1 MWITLGRYAI
11 KLSTRANNLWTTRPS
26 PAQVIHNLPKCLT
39 MPVRLLRAGRAALA
53 DSSAQLRNLRVVL
66 CLVLGSIF
74 IQSVPAKADINATD
88 AYKIYA
94 HIKIGSYKEFICLEK
109 LWTKESN
116 WRSKAKNKQSSAYGI
131 PQLLKMKE
139 TNPYKQID
147 LGLKY
152 IDNHKIYKGDACKAL
167 RHHNKKGW
175 Y

>member
-1 MWITLGRYAI
+1 MLGRYAI
-11 KLSTRANNLWTTRPS
+11 RLSTRANNLWTTRPS
-26 PAQVIHNLPKCLT
+26 RAQVIHNLTKCLT
-39 MPVRLLRAGRAALA
+39 SPVRLLRAGRAALA

-66 CLVLGSIF
+66 CLILGSIF
-74 IQSVPAKADINATD
+74 IQSVPAKADINAID

-94 HIKIGSYKEFICLEK
+94 HIKIGSYKEFVCIEK

-116 WRSKAKNKQSSAYGI
+116 WRSKAKNKHSSAYGI
-131 PQLLKMKE
+131 PQLLNMKE

-152 IDNHKIYKGDACKAL
+152 IDKRYKGSPCKAL
-167 RHHNKKGW
+167 SHHKKRGW

>member
-1 MWITLGRYAI
+1 MWITLGRYII
-11 KLSTRANNLWTTRPS
+11 KLSTGAKNLWTTRPS
-26 PAQVIHNLPKCLT
+26 PAQVIHNIAKCLT
-39 MPVRLLRAGRAALA
+39 SPVRLLRAGRAALA

-66 CLVLGSIF
+66 CLILGSIF
-74 IQSVPAKADINATD
+74 IQSVPAKADINAID

-94 HIKIGSYKEFICLEK
+94 HIKIGSYKEFVCIEK

-116 WRSKAKNKQSSAYGI
+116 WRSKAKNKHSSAYGI
-131 PQLLKMKE
+131 PQLLNMKE

-152 IDNHKIYKGDACKAL
+152 IDNHRIYKGNACLAWQHWL
-167 RHHNKKGW
+167 SKGW

>member
-1 MWITLGRYAI
+1 MWIKPGRYVI
-11 KLSTRANNLWTTRPS
+11 KLSTRAKNLWTTRPS
-26 PAQVIHNLPKCLT
+26 PAQVIHNLTKCLT
-39 MPVRLLRAGRAALA
+39 NRVRCLRGTQAPKGASLRTLR
-53 DSSAQLRNLRVVL
+53 QLGLQL
-66 CLVLGSIF
+66 CLFLGLLSL
-74 IQSVPAKADINATD
+74 QTLPANADINAID

-94 HIKIGSYKEFICLEK
+94 HIKIGSYKEFVCIEK

-116 WRSKAKNKQSSAYGI
+116 WRPKAKNKNSSAYGI
-131 PQLLKMKE
+131 PQLLNMKE

-152 IDNHKIYKGDACKAL
+152 IDNHRIYKGDACKAL

>member
-1 MWITLGRYAI
+1 MA
-11 KLSTRANNLWTTRPS
+11 K
-26 PAQVIHNLPKCLT
+26 HLT
-39 MPVRLLRAGRAALA
+39 KAVRLLRAGRAALA

-66 CLVLGSIF
+66 CLFVSSLSL
-74 IQSVPAKADINATD
+74 QTLPTQANTNAID

-94 HIKIGSYKEFICLEK
+94 HIKVGNYKEFVCLEK

-116 WRSKAKNKQSSAYGI
+116 WRYKAKNKQSSAYGI

-147 LGLKY
+147 LGLRY
-152 IDNHKIYKGDACKAL
+152 INKRYKGDACVAWQHW
-167 RHHNKKGW
+167 RSKGW

>member
-1 MWITLGRYAI
+1 MRTLR
-11 KLSTRANNLWTTRPS
+11 
-26 PAQVIHNLPKCLT
+26 
-39 MPVRLLRAGRAALA
+39 
-53 DSSAQLRNLRVVL
+53 QLGLQL
-66 CLVLGSIF
+66 CLCIGLLSLQTLPV
-74 IQSVPAKADINATD
+74 KADINAID

-94 HIKIGSYKEFICLEK
+94 HIKIGDYKEFRCLEK

-116 WRSKAKNKQSSAYGI
+116 WRPKAKNKLSTAYGI

-152 IDNHKIYKGDACKAL
+152 IAKHRLYKGSPCSAL
-167 RHHNKKGW
+167 SHHRKFGW

>member
-1 MWITLGRYAI
+1 MGKNLWITR
-11 KLSTRANNLWTTRPS
+11 RCPV
-26 PAQVIHNLPKCLT
+26 QVIHNLRLSLTYRVRFLRCKRAPK
-39 MPVRLLRAGRAALA
+39 G
-53 DSSAQLRNLRVVL
+53 DSSLRLRKLRLGL
-66 CLVLGSIF
+66 CLFLGSF
-74 IQSVPAKADINATD
+74 TIQITPSYADINAVD

-94 HIKIGSYKEFICLEK
+94 HIKIGSFKQFVCLEK

-116 WRSKAKNKQSSAYGI
+116 WRPSARSKTSSAYGI

-152 IDNHKIYKGDACKAL
+152 INKHRLYKGDTCKAWA
-167 RHHNKKGW
+167 HYKKHRW

>member
-1 MWITLGRYAI
+1 MA
-11 KLSTRANNLWTTRPS
+11 
-26 PAQVIHNLPKCLT
+26 KCLT
-39 MPVRLLRAGRAALA
+39 SLVRLLRAGRAALA

-66 CLVLGSIF
+66 CLFVSSLSL
-74 IQSVPAKADINATD
+74 QTLPTQANTNAID

-94 HIKIGSYKEFICLEK
+94 HIKIGSYKEFRCVEK
-109 LWTKESN
+109 LWTLESN
-116 WRSKAKNKQSSAYGI
+116 WRSKAQNKLSTAYGI

-152 IDNHKIYKGDACKAL
+152 IDKRYKGSPCKAL
-167 RHHNKKGW
+167 AHHKKKGW

>member
-11 KLSTRANNLWTTRPS
+11 KLSTGPKKLWTTRPS
-26 PAQVIHNLPKCLT
+26 PAQVIHILALHLTCRVRCLRGTQAPKGASLRTLRQLGLQFCLILGLLSLQTLP
-39 MPVRLLRAGRAALA
+39 V
-53 DSSAQLRNLRVVL
+53 
-66 CLVLGSIF
+66 
-74 IQSVPAKADINATD
+74 KADINAID

-94 HIKIGSYKEFICLEK
+94 HIKIGSYKEFKCIEK

-116 WRSKAKNKQSSAYGI
+116 WRPRAKNPNSTAYGI

-152 IDNHKIYKGDACKAL
+152 IAKHRLYKGNPCLAWAHYK
-167 RHHNKKGW
+167 KKGW

>member
-1 MWITLGRYAI
+1 MT
-11 KLSTRANNLWTTRPS
+11 
-26 PAQVIHNLPKCLT
+26 KCLT
-39 MPVRLLRAGRAALA
+39 SLVRLLRAGRAALA

-74 IQSVPAKADINATD
+74 IQSVPAKADINAID

-94 HIKIGSYKEFICLEK
+94 HIKIGSYKEFVCLEK

-116 WRSKAKNKQSSAYGI
+116 WRPKAKNKQSSAFGI

-152 IDNHKIYKGDACKAL
+152 IAKHRLYKGSPCSAL
-167 RHHNKKGW
+167 SHHRKFNW

>member
-1 MWITLGRYAI
+1 MWIKPGRYAI
-11 KLSTRANNLWTTRPS
+11 KLSTGTKNLWTTRPS
-26 PAQVIHNLPKCLT
+26 PAQVIHILALCLT
-39 MPVRLLRAGRAALA
+39 MPVRLLRAGSAPKG
-53 DSSAQLRNLRVVL
+53 DSAGKLRNLGVAL
-66 CLVLGSIF
+66 CLFLGCLSL
-74 IQSVPAKADINATD
+74 QKVPAKADINAID

-94 HIKIGSYKEFICLEK
+94 HIKIGSYKEFKCIEK

-116 WRSKAKNKQSSAYGI
+116 WRPKAKNPYSTAYGI

-152 IDNHKIYKGDACKAL
+152 IAKHRLYKGSPCLAWAHYK
-167 RHHNKKGW
+167 KKGW

>member
-1 MWITLGRYAI
+1 LRTLRQL
-11 KLSTRANNLWTTRPS
+11 KL
-26 PAQVIHNLPKCLT
+26 Q
-39 MPVRLLRAGRAALA
+39 
-53 DSSAQLRNLRVVL
+53 L
-66 CLVLGSIF
+66 CLLLGLLF
-74 IQSVPAKADINATD
+74 LQTLPVKADINAID

-94 HIKIGSYKEFICLEK
+94 HIKIGSYKEFVCIEK

-116 WRSKAKNKQSSAYGI
+116 WRPKAKNKNSSAYGI
-131 PQLLKMKE
+131 PQLLNMKE

-152 IDNHKIYKGDACKAL
+152 IANHRIYKGDACKAL

>member
-1 MWITLGRYAI
+1 M
-11 KLSTRANNLWTTRPS
+11 
-26 PAQVIHNLPKCLT
+26 CLT
-39 MPVRLLRAGRAALA
+39 SPVRLLRAGRAALA

-66 CLVLGSIF
+66 CLILGSIF
-74 IQSVPAKADINATD
+74 IQSVPAKADINAID

-94 HIKIGSYKEFICLEK
+94 HIKIGSYKEFVCLEK

-116 WRSKAKNKQSSAYGI
+116 WRYKAKNKQSSAYGI
-131 PQLLKMKE
+131 PQLLNMKE

-152 IDNHKIYKGDACKAL
+152 IHKRYKGSPCKAL
-167 RHHNKKGW
+167 VHHKKRGW

>member
-11 KLSTRANNLWTTRPS
+11 KLSTGTLNLWTTRRGPV
-26 PAQVIHNLPKCLT
+26 QVIHNLLKCLT
-39 MPVRLLRAGRAALA
+39 TLLHFLRCKRAPKG
-53 DSSAQLRNLRVVL
+53 DSSLKLQKFWVGL
-66 CLVLGSIF
+66 CLFVSSLSLQTLPGY
-74 IQSVPAKADINATD
+74 ANLNATD

-94 HIKIGSYKEFICLEK
+94 HIKIGSYKQFVCLEK

-116 WRSKAKNKQSSAYGI
+116 WRPKATNPKSTAYGI
-131 PQLLKMKE
+131 PQLLKLKE

-152 IDNHKIYKGDACKAL
+152 IDKHRIYKGNACLAWA
-167 RHHNKKGW
+167 HYKKHRW

>member
-1 MWITLGRYAI
+1 MT
-11 KLSTRANNLWTTRPS
+11 
-26 PAQVIHNLPKCLT
+26 KCLT
-39 MPVRLLRAGRAALA
+39 VPVRLLRAGRAALA

-74 IQSVPAKADINATD
+74 IQSVPAKADINTID

-94 HIKIGSYKEFICLEK
+94 HIKIGSYKEFRCLEK

-116 WRSKAKNKQSSAYGI
+116 WRPKAKNKLSTAYGI

-152 IDNHKIYKGDACKAL
+152 IDKRYKGSPCKAL
-167 RHHNKKGW
+167 YHHKKRGW

>member
-1 MWITLGRYAI
+1 MWKTPGRYII
-11 KLSTRANNLWTTRPS
+11 KLSTGAKNLWTTRPS
-26 PAQVIHNLPKCLT
+26 PAQVIHNMTKCLT
-39 MPVRLLRAGRAALA
+39 SPVRLLRAGRAAIA
-53 DSSAQLRNLRVVL
+53 VSSAKLRNLRVAL
-66 CLVLGSIF
+66 CLIVGCLSL
-74 IQSVPAKADINATD
+74 QKVPANADINAID

-94 HIKIGSYKEFICLEK
+94 HIKIGDYKEFRCLEK

-116 WRSKAKNKQSSAYGI
+116 WRPKAKNKLSTAYGI

-152 IDNHKIYKGDACKAL
+152 IEKHRLYKGSPCLAL
-167 RHHNKKGW
+167 SHHRKFGW

>member
-1 MWITLGRYAI
+1 MT
-11 KLSTRANNLWTTRPS
+11 
-26 PAQVIHNLPKCLT
+26 KCLT
-39 MPVRLLRAGRAALA
+39 SLVRLLRAGRAALA

-74 IQSVPAKADINATD
+74 IQSVPAKADINAID

-94 HIKIGSYKEFICLEK
+94 HIKIGSYKEFRCVEK
-109 LWTKESN
+109 LWTLESN
-116 WRSKAKNKQSSAYGI
+116 WRSKAQNKLSTAYGI

-152 IDNHKIYKGDACKAL
+152 IAKHRLYKGSPCLAL
-167 RHHNKKGW
+167 SHHRKHGW

>member
-1 MWITLGRYAI
+1 MWITLGRYII
-11 KLSTRANNLWTTRPS
+11 KLSTRAKNLWTTRPS
-26 PAQVIHNLPKCLT
+26 LAQVIHNIAKCLT
-39 MPVRLLRAGRAALA
+39 SPVRLLRAGRAALA

-66 CLVLGSIF
+66 CLILGSIF
-74 IQSVPAKADINATD
+74 IQSIPAKADINAID

-94 HIKIGSYKEFICLEK
+94 HIKVGNYKEFICLEK

-116 WRSKAKNKQSSAYGI
+116 WRSRAKNKQSSAYGI

>member
-1 MWITLGRYAI
+1 MT
-11 KLSTRANNLWTTRPS
+11 
-26 PAQVIHNLPKCLT
+26 KCLT
-39 MPVRLLRAGRAALA
+39 SPVRLLRAGRAALA

-66 CLVLGSIF
+66 CLILGSIF
-74 IQSVPAKADINATD
+74 IQSVPAKADINAID

-94 HIKIGSYKEFICLEK
+94 HIKIGDYKEFRCLEK

-116 WRSKAKNKQSSAYGI
+116 WRPKAKNKLSTAYGI

-152 IDNHKIYKGDACKAL
+152 IAKHRLYKGSPCLAL
-167 RHHNKKGW
+167 SHHRKFGW

>member
-1 MWITLGRYAI
+1 MLGRYAI
-11 KLSTRANNLWTTRPS
+11 RLSTMANNLWTTRPS
-26 PAQVIHNLPKCLT
+26 RAQVIHNLPQCLT
-39 MPVRLLRAGRAALA
+39 NPVRLLRAGRAALA

-66 CLVLGSIF
+66 CLILGSIF
-74 IQSVPAKADINATD
+74 IQSVPAKADVNAID

-94 HIKIGSYKEFICLEK
+94 HIKIGSYKEFVCIEK

-116 WRSKAKNKQSSAYGI
+116 WRPKAKNKNSSAYGI

-152 IDNHKIYKGDACKAL
+152 IANHRIYKGDGCKAFA
-167 RHHNKKGW
+167 HHRKHGW

>member
-1 MWITLGRYAI
+1 MWIKPGRYAI
-11 KLSTRANNLWTTRPS
+11 KLSTRAKNLWTTRPS
-26 PAQVIHNLPKCLT
+26 RAQVIHNMTKCLT
-39 MPVRLLRAGRAALA
+39 SPVRLLRAGRAALA
-53 DSSAQLRNLRVVL
+53 VSSAKLRNLRVAL
-66 CLVLGSIF
+66 CLIVGCLSF
-74 IQSVPAKADINATD
+74 QKVPANADINAID

-94 HIKIGSYKEFICLEK
+94 HIKIGSYKEFKCIEK

-116 WRSKAKNKQSSAYGI
+116 WRPKAKNPNSTAFGI

-152 IDNHKIYKGDACKAL
+152 IDQHRLYKGSPCLAWA
-167 RHHNKKGW
+167 HYKKRGW